1 MSMARYATVLLIL
14 VISAGLLGLAGL
26 AVGDSSIARI
36 PLVLFVI
43 GAPIVFILGHSDH
56 RPH

>member
-1 MSMARYATVLLIL
+1 MSMARYATVLLVL

-26 AVGDSSIARI
+26 VVGDSSIARI

-43 GAPIVFILGHSDH
+43 GAPIVFLLGRSDQRH
-56 RPH
+56 H